1 MDNKLQTDVSD
12 RRSVEKVH
20 SSSQGER
27 LKQFRFESSLFHVVL
42 PRATKCS
49 ESLRKS
55 IEKSSH
61 CFIKGKVQ
69 HFGEYT
75 YSLSCRELDD
85 KFCTISYLYGKYGA
99 GSLDQNKDRDRT
111 CQTLTNAKPN
121 IFSFYLVTILAHNHL
136 FCLKKKSKK

>member
-1 MDNKLQTDVSD
+1 MQLQRKKLQMDNKLQTDVSD

-49 ESLRKS
+49 ESLKKS

-99 GSLDQNKDRDRT
+99 GSLD
-111 CQTLTNAKPN
+111 
-121 IFSFYLVTILAHNHL
+121 
-136 FCLKKKSKK
+136 